1 MVALMVSVAVV
12 VALVITAAVG
22 YSLDRSG

>member
-1 MVALMVSVAVV
+1 MAFPVIVVVV

-22 YSLDRSG
+22 YVLDRSG